1 MQIVK
6 IYENLQKTKKR
17 QKPLFYAFTRLL
29 GLYLRY
35 QLRYK
40 IQMVGRTQ
48 RVFYAVA
55 DALER
60 IAAGFAVK
68 MAVYHLLHAVL
79 LEYLRKAAWRPFLVE
94 WSMTMMRLPC
104 FAPDSDSWRR
114 ITSLSYIFWSVS
126 GSKPELP
133 GHIQPREPAIVTE
146 PNSTVSFCSAYMQ
159 QGSISLTFEIE
170 LHQ

>member
-1 MQIVK
+1 MAIYLYFSPRFVAWAALQIVK

-35 QLRYK
+35 QLWDK

-55 DALER
+55 DTLER

-68 MAVYHLLHAVL
+68 MAVYHPLHAVL

-94 WSMTMMRLPC
+94 WGVMQHDDDAAAL
-104 FAPDSDSWRR
+104 
-114 ITSLSYIFWSVS
+114 
-126 GSKPELP
+126 
-133 GHIQPREPAIVTE
+133 
-146 PNSTVSFCSAYMQ
+146 FCSR
-159 QGSISLTFEIE
+159 
-170 LHQ
+170 

>member
-1 MQIVK
+1 MAIYLYFSPRFVAWAALQIVK

-68 MAVYHLLHAVL
+68 MAVYPPLHAVI

-94 WSMTMMRLPC
+94 WRVMQHDDDAAAL
-104 FAPDSDSWRR
+104 
-114 ITSLSYIFWSVS
+114 
-126 GSKPELP
+126 
-133 GHIQPREPAIVTE
+133 
-146 PNSTVSFCSAYMQ
+146 FCSR
-159 QGSISLTFEIE
+159 
-170 LHQ
+170 